1 VEKKKAVSKESDI
14 ERKECRTCNVSLSHC
29 GGVEDSSLLGVKDI
43 KAT

>member
-14 ERKECRTCNVSLSHC
+14 ERKECRTSNDSLSHS
-29 GGVEDSSLLGVKDI
+29 GADEDSSLPGVKDI